1 MIFGKYINRY
11 YLRSAPVLLLGLLA
25 LLTVDYIQLMI
36 PRLYRLVINGV
47 NLGEVVIDGET
58 VAFTKEVLFQHICL
72 PMIIIVLLMVVGRF
86 LWRVCFFGAAVRVT
100 ADLRERMFDHSRR
113 LSQQY
118 YQVNKVGNLMSLYT
132 NDLDTIQ
139 ECFGDGILMFFDA
152 TVLGLLALYKM
163 WRMDFKLTLLA
174 LIPAAIMFVI
184 GTIMGTTMTKRW
196 EERQQAFSDLSDFAQ
211 ENFSGIAVIKAF
223 VKELKE
229 LTAFRKLNRENEEIN
244 VTYTKI
250 ATLLEVLVTL
260 FVESVICVILG
271 YGGWLVYRGQF
282 NAGQLVEYIGYF
294 EAIVWPIMA
303 VSMLIEKTSRG
314 KASLNRITEL
324 LDASI
329 DVADRAD
336 VHELAAPKGGI
347 EFRHLTFRYPDGEYD
362 VLRDIS
368 FTVAPGESV
377 GIVGKTGA
385 GKTALV
391 DLLLRTYN
399 VADGTLFIDGQD
411 VNSLSIHS
419 VRNACA
425 YVPQDNFLF
434 SDTIAHNIGFGVD
447 DATQED
453 IDRAAA
459 LADVRDNIV
468 DFKDGYETVLGERGV
483 TVSGGQKQRI
493 SIARALLKDAP
504 ILILDDSVS
513 AVDTRTEKIILDNL
527 KTTRA
532 GKTTLLIAHRISTV
546 EGLDKIV
553 FLEDGRV
560 EAVGPHDELYAACA
574 EYRRMVDL
582 QRLEDETEAGEQPAQ
597 PEAQPKTKPKGD
609 TAHD

>member
-11 YLRSAPVLLLGLLA
+11 YLKNAPVLLLGLLA
-25 LLTVDYIQLMI
+25 LLTVDYIQLLI
-36 PRLYRLVINGV
+36 PQFYRLVINGV
-47 NLGEVVIDGET
+47 NLGRVVVNGQT
-58 VAFTKEVLFQHICL
+58 LPFTKEVLLQHICL
-72 PMIIIVLLMVVGRF
+72 PMIWIVVLMVIGRF
-86 LWRVCFFGAAVRVT
+86 LWRICFFGSAVRV
-100 ADLRERMFDHSRR
+100 AANLRERMFDHSRQ

-132 NDLDTIQ
+132 NDIDTIQ

-152 TVLGLLALYKM
+152 LVLGLMALYKM
-163 WRMDFKLTLLA
+163 WRMDYKLTLLA
-174 LIPAAIMFVI
+174 LIPALIMFGI
-184 GTIMGTTMTKRW
+184 GTVMGTAMTKRW

-229 LTAFRKLNRENEEIN
+229 LMAFRKLNKQNEEIN
-244 VTYTKI
+244 VIYTKI

-271 YGGWLVYRGQF
+271 YGGYLVYQGRF

-303 VSMLIEKTSRG
+303 ISMLIEKTSRG

-324 LDASI
+324 LDAPI
-329 DVADRAD
+329 DVADRPG
-336 VHELAAPKGGI
+336 VQELQNPQGSV

-362 VLRDIS
+362 VLQDIS
-368 FTVAPGESV
+368 FTIHPGESV

-399 VADGTLFIDGQD
+399 VPDGTLFVDGKD
-411 VNSLSIHS
+411 VNTLSIHS
-419 VRNACA
+419 VRAACA

-447 DATQED
+447 DASPEM
-453 IDRAAA
+453 IDHAAS

-527 KTTRA
+527 KSSRA
-532 GKTTLLIAHRISTV
+532 NKTTLLIAHRISTV
-546 EGLDKIV
+546 ERLDKII
-553 FLEDGRV
+553 FLDDGKI
-560 EAVGPHDELYAACA
+560 EAVGPHDELYTSCPK
-574 EYRRMVDL
+574 YRRMVDL
-582 QRLEDETEAGEQPAQ
+582 QRLEDEAG
-597 PEAQPKTKPKGD
+597 GD
-609 TAHD
+609 DNA

>member
-11 YLRSAPVLLLGLLA
+11 YLKNAPVLLLGLAA
-25 LLTVDYIQLMI
+25 LLTVDYIQLLI

-47 NLGEVVIDGET
+47 NLGQVVVDGQT
-58 VAFTKEVLFQHICL
+58 VAFGKEVLFQHICL
-72 PMIIIVLLMVVGRF
+72 PMIYIIILMVLGRF
-86 LWRVCFFGAAVRVT
+86 LWRVCFFGSAVRVT
-100 ADLRERMFDHSRR
+100 ADLRGRMFDHSRQ

-139 ECFGDGILMFFDA
+139 ECFGDGVLMFFDA
-152 TVLGLLALYKM
+152 LTLGLLALYKM
-163 WRMDFKLTLLA
+163 WNMDHQLTLLA
-174 LIPAAIMFVI
+174 LIPALLMLAI
-184 GTIMGTTMTKRW
+184 GTVMGKTMTKTW
-196 EERQQAFSDLSDFAQ
+196 EKRQQAFSDLSDFAQ

-229 LTAFRKLNRENEEIN
+229 LIAFRKLNKENEKIN
-244 VTYTKI
+244 VEYTRI
-250 ATLLEVLVTL
+250 SVLLEIMVTL

-271 YGGWLVYRGQF
+271 FGGYLVYVGQF

-303 VSMLIEKTSRG
+303 VAMLIEKSSRG

-324 LDASI
+324 LDAPI
-329 DVADRAD
+329 DVADRPGVPD
-336 VHELAAPKGGI
+336 LANVQGGV
-347 EFRHLTFRYPDGEYD
+347 EFRDLTFRYPDGEFD
-362 VLRDIS
+362 VLKNIS
-368 FTVAPGESV
+368 FTIQPGERV

-399 VADGTLFIDGQD
+399 VPDGTLFVDGKD
-411 VNSLSIHS
+411 VNTVSIHS

-447 DATQED
+447 DATRED

-493 SIARALLKDAP
+493 SIARALLKNAP

-527 KTTRA
+527 KASRA

-546 EGLDKIV
+546 EGLDKII

-560 EAVGPHDELYAACA
+560 EAVGPHDSLYASCP

-582 QRLEDETEAGEQPAQ
+582 QRLEDEVG
-597 PEAQPKTKPKGD
+597 GD
-609 TAHD
+609 SNG

>member
-1 MIFGKYINRY
+1 VIFGKYINRY
-11 YLRSAPVLLLGLLA
+11 YLKNAPVLLLGLLA
-25 LLTVDYIQLMI
+25 LLMVDYIQLLI
-36 PRLYRLVINGV
+36 PQFYRLVINGV
-47 NLGEVVIDGET
+47 NLGQVV
-58 VAFTKEVLFQHICL
+58 VNSQALPFTKEVLLQHICL
-72 PMIIIVLLMVVGRF
+72 PMIWIVVLMVIGRF
-86 LWRVCFFGAAVRVT
+86 LWRICFFGSAVRV
-100 ADLRERMFDHSRR
+100 AANLRERMFDHSRQ

-132 NDLDTIQ
+132 NDIDTIQ

-152 TVLGLLALYKM
+152 LVLGLMALYKM
-163 WRMDFKLTLLA
+163 WRMDYKLTLLA
-174 LIPAAIMFVI
+174 LIPALIMFGI
-184 GTIMGTTMTKRW
+184 GTVMGTAMTKRW

-229 LTAFRKLNRENEEIN
+229 LMAFRKLNKQNEEIN
-244 VTYTKI
+244 VIYTKI

-271 YGGWLVYRGQF
+271 YGGYLVYQGRF

-303 VSMLIEKTSRG
+303 ISMLIEKTSRG

-324 LDASI
+324 LDAPI
-329 DVADRAD
+329 DVADRPG
-336 VHELAAPKGGI
+336 VQELQNPQGSV

-362 VLRDIS
+362 VLQDIS
-368 FTVAPGESV
+368 FTIHPGESV

-399 VADGTLFIDGQD
+399 VPDGTLFVDGKD
-411 VNSLSIHS
+411 VNTLSIHS
-419 VRNACA
+419 VRAACA

-447 DATQED
+447 DASPEM
-453 IDRAAA
+453 IDHAAS

-527 KTTRA
+527 KSSRA
-532 GKTTLLIAHRISTV
+532 NKTTLLIAHRISTV
-546 EGLDKIV
+546 ERLDKII
-553 FLEDGRV
+553 FLDDGKI
-560 EAVGPHDELYAACA
+560 EAVGPHDELYTSCPK
-574 EYRRMVDL
+574 YRRMVDL
-582 QRLEDETEAGEQPAQ
+582 QRLEDEAG
-597 PEAQPKTKPKGD
+597 GD
-609 TAHD
+609 DNA

>member
-11 YLRSAPVLLLGLLA
+11 YLKNAPVLLLGLLA
-25 LLTVDYIQLMI
+25 LLMVDYIQLLI
-36 PRLYRLVINGV
+36 PQFYRLVINGV
-47 NLGEVVIDGET
+47 NLGQVVVNGQT
-58 VAFTKEVLFQHICL
+58 LPFTKEVLLQHICL
-72 PMIIIVLLMVVGRF
+72 PMIWIVVLMVIGRF
-86 LWRVCFFGAAVRVT
+86 LWRICFFGSAVRV
-100 ADLRERMFDHSRR
+100 AANLRERMFDHSRQ

-132 NDLDTIQ
+132 NDIDTIQ

-152 TVLGLLALYKM
+152 LVLGLMALYKM
-163 WRMDFKLTLLA
+163 WRMDYKLTLLA
-174 LIPAAIMFVI
+174 LIPALIMFGI
-184 GTIMGTTMTKRW
+184 GTVMGTAMTKRW

-229 LTAFRKLNRENEEIN
+229 LMAFRKLNKQNEEIN
-244 VTYTKI
+244 VIYTKI

-271 YGGWLVYRGQF
+271 YGGYLVYQGRF

-303 VSMLIEKTSRG
+303 ISMLIEKTSRG

-324 LDASI
+324 LDAPI
-329 DVADRAD
+329 DVADRPG
-336 VHELAAPKGGI
+336 VQELQNPQGSV

-362 VLRDIS
+362 VLQDIS
-368 FTVAPGESV
+368 FTIHPGESV

-399 VADGTLFIDGQD
+399 VPDGTLFVDGQD
-411 VNSLSIHS
+411 VNSVSIRS

-447 DATQED
+447 GASRED
-453 IDRAAA
+453 IDHAAA

-468 DFKDGYETVLGERGV
+468 DFKDGFETVLGERGV

-513 AVDTRTEKIILDNL
+513 AVDTRTERIILDNL
-527 KTTRA
+527 KASRA

-546 EGLDKIV
+546 EQLDKII
-553 FLEDGRV
+553 FIEDGRV
-560 EAVGPHDELYAACA
+560 EAVGPHDTLYRSCA

-582 QRLEDETEAGEQPAQ
+582 QKLEDEAG
-597 PEAQPKTKPKGD
+597 GD
-609 TAHD
+609 TDD